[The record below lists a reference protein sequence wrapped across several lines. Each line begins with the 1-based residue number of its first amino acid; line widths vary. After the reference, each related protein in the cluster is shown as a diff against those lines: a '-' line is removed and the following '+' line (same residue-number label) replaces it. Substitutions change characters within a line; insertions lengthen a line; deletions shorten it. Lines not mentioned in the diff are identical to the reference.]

1 MEAEFFFEI
10 FRNLTASDFPESR
23 PRGEFGKRI
32 FAARRDRG
40 VKFLQQTG
48 VLQRASGFADEHISC
63 GMGEKDHR
71 V

>member
-1 MEAEFFFEI
+1 
-10 FRNLTASDFPESR
+10 
-23 PRGEFGKRI
+23 
-32 FAARRDRG
+32 